1 MSTLQDKKVSV
12 IVPNFNYGQYIKKR
26 IKSILKQTYPI
37 YEVIIL
43 DDASTDGS
51 EEIIEKSLAEL
62 GKKYPKVRMKFV
74 KNIKNTGKAILQ
86 WEKGIEMAEGD
97 YVWIAE
103 ADDLSNCKF
112 LEEVMKPFDDP
123 EVVISYT
130 ESRIINS
137 KGIIVAPNFRW
148 SRDKEK
154 TGHFKSSYVKSGRE
168 EIGEIMAIRCT
179 IPNVSAAVFRR
190 DGLTSAILSKSAEFS
205 QAGDWY
211 LYLKL
216 LEKGKV
222 SYNRKALNYF
232 RVHSSSVTDKAKK
245 SKKHLDEIEYIQKMV
260 REKYPLSESVIKNQ
274 KNEYERVKQRMLN
287 N

>member
-51 EEIIEKSLAEL
+51 EEIIEKTLAEL

-86 WEKGIEMAEGD
+86 WKKGIEMAGGD

-260 REKYPLSESVIKNQ
+260 REKYPLSESVIKYQ

>member
-12 IVPNFNYGQYIKKR
+12 IVPNYNYGQYLKKR

-62 GKKYPKVRMKFV
+62 GKKYPKVRMNFV

-86 WEKGIEMAEGD
+86 WKKGIEMAEGD

-216 LEKGKV
+216 LEKGRV

-260 REKYPLSESVIKNQ
+260 REKYPLSESVIKYQ
-274 KNEYERVKQRMLN
+274 RNEYERVKQRMLN